1 MNLFVLKEII
11 KNKLILNPFV
21 KIIARRVNSK
31 TGLNGNP
38 ELVDEVYN
46 MYTSQSSVND
56 KSILELGPGHTYQ
69 VIAKAIEN
77 GAKSGTIIDI
87 DKYIDDKTI
96 KDFGINYHIYDGKR
110 LPFEDESF
118 DLIWS
123 HTVYEHLRFP
133 ETTVKEVYRVLKKD
147 GIIIHHVDLRD
158 HLILD
163 EENPNTFNM
172 LRFSEET
179 WWKMAS
185 NRSIYVNRL
194 RASDWLKLHQS
205 VGHKNTEM
213 TVFSRSNIVAKL
225 FKEGKIDY
233 LKKYS
238 DDDASIAQI
247 RVIAQK

>member
-1 MNLFVLKEII
+1 MILFVLKEII
-11 KNKLILNPFV
+11 KNQLILNPFV
-21 KIIARRVNSK
+21 KIIARKVNSK

-38 ELVDEVYN
+38 KLVDEVYN
-46 MYTSQSSVND
+46 MYTSQYAVKD

-96 KDFGINYHIYDGKR
+96 KDSGIDYYIYDGKT
-110 LPFEDESF
+110 LPFKDETF

-133 ETTVKEVYRVLKKD
+133 ETTVNEVFRVLKKD
-147 GIIIHHVDLRD
+147 GIIIHHIDLRD

-172 LRFSEET
+172 LQFSEET

-194 RASDWLKLHQS
+194 RASEWLKLHQS
-205 VGHKNTEM
+205 VGHKNIDLTI
-213 TVFSRSNIVAKL
+213 FSRSNIVAKL
-225 FKEGKIDY
+225 FEEGKIDY
-233 LKKYS
+233 LKRFSK
-238 DDDASIAQI
+238 DDASIAQI
-247 RVIAQK
+247 RLIAQK